1 MFPWGELSDKAL
13 KSIAESNARINI
25 WEGAVR
31 SGKTICSIVRWIDF
45 VRNCPRGVDLLMT
58 GKTKQTLRRNILN
71 PLCAMLGPEMSRLNL
86 GSGYF
91 YMHGRPIE
99 IVGANDERAQ
109 EKIRGATLGGAYGD
123 ELTLWPESYFK
134 MLMSRLSLP
143 KARLFGTTNPDS
155 PFHWLK
161 TDYLDREEELNLRRF
176 QFELKDNPNLD
187 PDYVR
192 EIEKEYTGLWYK
204 RFILGLWVQAEG
216 AIYDMWDDTVHAVSG
231 ERVLSGLKIKQF
243 RNYFAACDYG
253 TGNPT
258 VFRLF
263 GYNWKLT
270 VYLTREYYYDSRK
283 AGRQKTDSE
292 YAEDFEG
299 FVRSCR
305 VRTVYVDP
313 SAVSFIAELRK
324 RGIHVT
330 PAKNSVLDGIRF
342 VGTLLKTREFFV
354 DKRCANSCKEFSSY
368 VWDPGAQKKGE
379 DQPVRERDHC
389 MDMIRYGLF
398 THFFRKFAIRILG
411 TNLP

>member
-1 MFPWGELSDKAL
+1 MFQWGEFSQKGRD
-13 KSIAESNARINI
+13 SIEESNARINI
-25 WEGAVR
+25 WDGAVR

-45 VRNCPRGVDLLMT
+45 VWKCPGDVALVMT
-58 GKTKQTLRRNILN
+58 GKTERTLRRNILN
-71 PLCAMLGPEMSRLNL
+71 PICSMLGPEMSRPNL

-91 YMHGRPIE
+91 YMYGRPIE

-134 MLMSRLSLP
+134 MLMSRLSVP
-143 KARLFGTTNPDS
+143 GARLFGTTNPDS

-161 TDYLDREEELNLRRF
+161 TDYLDREDELNLKRF

-187 PDYVR
+187 PAYVR

-216 AIYDMWDDTVHAVSG
+216 AIYDMWDDAVHTVSVKK
-231 ERVLSGLKIKQF
+231 VLSGLKIKQF
-243 RNYFAACDYG
+243 RNNFAACDYG

-258 VFRLF
+258 VFGLF
-263 GYNWKLT
+263 GYNWKLPA
-270 VYLTREYYYDSRK
+270 YLTREYYYDSRK

-292 YAEDFEG
+292 YANDFER
-299 FVRSCR
+299 FVKGTRIQ
-305 VRTVYVDP
+305 TVYVDP
-313 SAVSFIAELRK
+313 SAASFIAELRK
-324 RGIHVT
+324 RRINVT

-342 VGTLLKTREFFV
+342 VGTLLRNHEFFV
-354 DKRCANSCKEFSSY
+354 DKGCDNSCREFAAY

-379 DQPVRERDHC
+379 DIPIKERDHC

-398 THFFRKFAIRILG
+398 THFFREFAVRILG